1 MTDAGAAFLDL
12 PVSPLMVVLSGPS
25 GVGKDA
31 TLNGLRD
38 LDRQWS
44 FVVTVT
50 TRPKRPQE
58 VEGIDY
64 LFVGVERFQEMVAR
78 GEFLEHAEVYGNR
91 YGSPKSQVRDAM
103 AAGRD
108 VIVKVDVQG
117 SVSIKALAP
126 DAIFIFLVPPS
137 LAELE
142 QRLRARATETGRDLK
157 VRNEI
162 AVQEMESLASFDYR
176 VVNHDGRLDET
187 VAAIDSII
195 KAEKSRIPSRHVS
208 I

>member
-1 MTDAGAAFLDL
+1 MTGAASAFLDP
-12 PVSPLMVVLSGPS
+12 PVCPLLVVLSGPS

-31 TLNGLRD
+31 TLDGLRD

-58 VEGIDY
+58 VDGADY
-64 LFVGVERFQEMVAR
+64 LFVGVEMFREMVAR

-117 SVSIKALAP
+117 SASIKALAP
-126 DAIFIFLVPPS
+126 DAVFIFLVPSS

-162 AVQEMESLASFDYR
+162 AVQEMESLSSFDYR
-176 VVNHDGRLDET
+176 VVNRDGCLEET
-187 VAAIDSII
+187 VVAIEAII
-195 KAEKSRIPSRHVS
+195 RAERCRIPPRQVS